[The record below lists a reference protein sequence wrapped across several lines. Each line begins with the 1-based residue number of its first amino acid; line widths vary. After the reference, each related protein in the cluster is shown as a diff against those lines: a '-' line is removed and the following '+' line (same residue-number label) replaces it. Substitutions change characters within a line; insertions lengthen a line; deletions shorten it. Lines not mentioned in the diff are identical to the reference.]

1 LYGLTLSTAVGLGL
15 PAGALVIGAGAL
27 FGPRLGLLT
36 VLIAEA
42 VGLVVNWHLCR
53 RHLRPRVLR
62 WLAHTRQAR
71 LLERLMTQPAGLRLL
86 ILLRLALLPM
96 NLVNAGCALGPTQPK
111 PYALASLALI
121 PRFALM
127 VLAGATGAESIQ
139 GNLSALGVTSRWLA
153 LTASGALLLL
163 LARRLR
169 RAL

>member
-1 LYGLTLSTAVGLGL
+1 
-15 PAGALVIGAGAL
+15 
-27 FGPRLGLLT
+27 
-36 VLIAEA
+36 
-42 VGLVVNWHLCR
+42 
-53 RHLRPRVLR
+53 VLR